1 MLSKILDAFFGC
13 WHNHYSFPIT
23 VRPGTRR
30 SKAAS
35 LTGTYVVCLDCG
47 KEFPYDWRE
56 MKVVSPL
63 SGNANRAASL
73 ATKEA
78 GESEYSCFRK
88 TCDIRRIKQNR
99 RRSRRSIHIQANLNL
114 ILVVAALKCR
124 TI

>member
-23 VRPGTRR
+23 IRPGTRR

-78 GESEYSCFRK
+78 G
-88 TCDIRRIKQNR
+88 
-99 RRSRRSIHIQANLNL
+99 
-114 ILVVAALKCR
+114 
-124 TI
+124 